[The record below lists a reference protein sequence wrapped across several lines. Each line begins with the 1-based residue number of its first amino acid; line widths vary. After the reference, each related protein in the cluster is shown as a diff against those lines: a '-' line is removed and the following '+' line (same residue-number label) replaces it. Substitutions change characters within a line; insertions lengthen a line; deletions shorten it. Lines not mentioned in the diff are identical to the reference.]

1 MLLFQKELIEIYE
14 NGDDE
19 YKKINEKISSDVA
32 YRKYSIGRVYDETP
46 FFSEINEIPKG
57 NLCDEMKGTEAD
69 LYIYGYSKENKL
81 LSITQKTNLKNV
93 FYKTFFISR
102 SEFGELRTYNCS
114 ETEFELIK
122 ISFFFNGFSHPS
134 KVESYTERALV
145 LEEFKYRGN
154 LIDEIHVEK
163 KEHYTGTKSKDFFQL
178 FYNQGE
184 VDYII
189 KKNSEDDVLKKI
201 KFENWDIAVDVDR
214 IEKLLLENILYRLS
228 SLPSE
233 VKVHSVGLITDNA
246 LTSLS
251 SPMLAI
257 GTLDEY
263 GNKILNVNSFKHY
276 DAESVDIDSPELQLE
291 LKNIGTKEGKS
302 LINDICHHVLEELS
316 RIEFNHSGIETKK
329 ISFFLKDVSEL

>member
-1 MLLFQKELIEIYE
+1 MLLSQKELIEIYE

-19 YKKINEKISSDVA
+19 YEKINEKISSNIA

-57 NLCDEMKGTEAD
+57 NLCDEIKAAEAD
-69 LYIYGYSKENKL
+69 FYIYGYSKENQL
-81 LSITQKTNLKNV
+81 LSITQNTNLKNV
-93 FYKTFFISR
+93 FHKTFFILR
-102 SEFGELRTYNCS
+102 GNLGELRTYNCS
-114 ETEFELIK
+114 EAEFELVK
-122 ISFFFNGFSHPS
+122 VSFFFNSFSRPS

-145 LEEFKYRGN
+145 LEEFKYRNN

-163 KEHYTGTKSKDFFQL
+163 EEHYAGTKSKRNFQF

-184 VDYII
+184 VHYII
-189 KKNSEDDVLKKI
+189 KKNSEGDVVKKI
-201 KFENWDIAVDVDR
+201 KFENSNIAVDGDR
-214 IEKLLLENILYRLS
+214 IEKLLLENILASLS
-228 SLPSE
+228 SLPFE
-233 VKVHSVGLITDNA
+233 EKVHSIGLITDNA

-257 GTLDEY
+257 GTLDKY
-263 GNKILNVNSFKHY
+263 NNNILNVNSFKYY
-276 DAESVDIDSPELQLE
+276 DVESVDIDSPELQFE
-291 LKNIGTKEGKS
+291 LKKIGAKEGEI

-316 RIEFNHSGIETKK
+316 RIEFNHPGIETKK

>member
-1 MLLFQKELIEIYE
+1 MLLSQKELIEIYE

-19 YKKINEKISSDVA
+19 YEKINAKISSDIA
-32 YRKYSIGRVYDETP
+32 YKKYSIGGIYNETP

-57 NLCDEMKGTEAD
+57 NLCDEIKGAEAD
-69 LYIYGYSKENKL
+69 VYIYGYSKENQL
-81 LSITQKTNLKNV
+81 LSITKNTNLKNV

-102 SEFGELRTYNCS
+102 SNFGELRTYNCS
-114 ETEFELIK
+114 EKECELVK
-122 ISFFFNGFSHPS
+122 VSFFFNGFSRPL

-145 LEEFKYRGN
+145 LEEFKYRDN
-154 LIDEIHVEK
+154 LVDEIYVEK
-163 KEHYTGTKSKDFFQL
+163 EEHYTKAKSKDFFQF
-178 FYNQGE
+178 FYNQSE

-189 KKNSEDDVLKKI
+189 KKNSEGEVVKNI
-201 KFENWDIAVDVDR
+201 KFENCDIPVNVDR

-233 VKVHSVGLITDNA
+233 EKIHSVGLITDNA

-251 SPMLAI
+251 SPMLAV

-263 GNKILNVNSFKHY
+263 ENNTFNVNSFKHY

-291 LKNIGTKEGKS
+291 LKKIGTKEGEN

-316 RIEFNHSGIETKK
+316 KIEFNHSGIEAKK
-329 ISFFLKDVSEL
+329 IRFFLKDLSEL

>member
-1 MLLFQKELIEIYE
+1 MLLSQKELIEIYE

-19 YKKINEKISSDVA
+19 YEKINEKISSDVA

-57 NLCDEMKGTEAD
+57 NLCDEVKGTEAD
-69 LYIYGYSKENKL
+69 LYIYGYSKENQL
-81 LSITQKTNLKNV
+81 LSIIQNTKLKNI

-122 ISFFFNGFSHPS
+122 VSFFFNGFSYPS
-134 KVESYTERALV
+134 KVESYTERALI
-145 LEEFKYRGN
+145 LEEFKYKDH
-154 LIDEIHVEK
+154 LVDEIYIEK
-163 KEHYTGTKSKDFFQL
+163 EENYTGAQSKDFFQF

-189 KKNSEDDVLKKI
+189 KKNSEGDVVKNI
-201 KFENWDIAVDVDR
+201 QFENCGTKVNVDR
-214 IEKLLLENILYRLS
+214 IEKLLLGNILHKLS

-233 VKVHSVGLITDNA
+233 EKVHCVGLITDNA

-263 GNKILNVNSFKHY
+263 DSKILNVNSFKHY

-291 LKNIGTKEGKS
+291 LKNIRAKEGKS
-302 LINDICHHVLEELS
+302 LINDICRHVLEELS
-316 RIEFNHSGIETKK
+316 KVDFNHSGIETKK